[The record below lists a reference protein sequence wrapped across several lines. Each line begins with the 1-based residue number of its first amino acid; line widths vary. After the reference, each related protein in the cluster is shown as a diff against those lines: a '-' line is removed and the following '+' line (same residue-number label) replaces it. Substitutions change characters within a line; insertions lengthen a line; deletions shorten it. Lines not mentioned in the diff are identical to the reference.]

1 MNMSSTTLPF
11 PQSDTEL
18 RITDRVMKLFADVR
32 PGEGLTALLLTTNL
46 FLLLASYYVLKTVRE
61 ALILSEGGAAVKS
74 YAAAVQA
81 ILLLLV
87 VPAYGLF
94 ASKVRRQTLLIGV
107 TLFFITHLIAF
118 FALSSAGFQ
127 VGIAFFVWVGIFNV
141 LVIAQFWAFANDVYD
156 SSQGERLF
164 PLIGVGS
171 ALGAWVGSTVVTR
184 LFSVFS
190 PGQLMLVGAIGFLLC
205 ILITAD
211 VHRRLTRIDRPAG
224 NDAKLGKQGGFTMLL
239 QSRYLLLIAI
249 MVLLLNVVNSTGEFL
264 LGQSIVA
271 DAKQAVASGHAV
283 ASEMKSMIGSAYGSF
298 FSWVNF
304 LGLLF
309 QLFVTSRVFKHFG
322 VRAALFILPLIALGS
337 YGMMAFLPVMGV
349 FRFAKILENSTDYSI
364 QNTARHSLF
373 LPTSREAKYKAK
385 AAIDTFFWRLG
396 DLFQAAIV
404 LVAVQFRLSSQAIA
418 QVNVVLVV
426 LWLGVVIAIAREH
439 RVLTGA
445 AGQHAGLGTRAA

>member
-1 MNMSSTTLPF
+1 MSSTTLPF
-11 PQSDTEL
+11 PQADTEL

-32 PGEGLTALLLTTNL
+32 PGEGWIALLLTTNL

-74 YAAAVQA
+74 YAAAAQA
-81 ILLLLV
+81 MLLLLV
-87 VPAYGLF
+87 VPAYGFF
-94 ASKVRRQTLLIGV
+94 ASKVRRQTLLVGV

-118 FALSSAGFQ
+118 FALSAAGFQ
-127 VGIAFFVWVGIFNV
+127 VGVVFFIWLGVFNV

-190 PGQLMLVGAIGFLLC
+190 PGQLMLLGAIGFLLC
-205 ILITAD
+205 TLITAE
-211 VHRRLTRIDRPAG
+211 VHRRLTPRTDRRADS
-224 NDAKLGKQGGFTMLL
+224 DAKLGKQGGFRMLL

-271 DAKQAVASGHAV
+271 DAKQAVATGHA
-283 ASEMKSMIGSAYGSF
+283 ASPELKSMIGRSYGSF
-298 FSWVNF
+298 FSWVNL

-309 QLFVTSRVFKHFG
+309 QLFVTSRVFKHLG
-322 VRAALFILPLIALGS
+322 IRTALFILPLIALGS
-337 YGMMAFLPVMGV
+337 YGLMAFLPMMGV
-349 FRFAKILENSTDYSI
+349 FRVTKILENSTDYSI

-404 LVAVQFRLSSQAIA
+404 LVAVQLRLPSETIA
-418 QVNVVLVV
+418 LVNVALVV
-426 LWLGVVIAIAREH
+426 LWLGVVTAIAREH
-439 RVLTGA
+439 RALTATAGRS
-445 AGQHAGLGTRAA
+445 AGQGARAA